1 LRNSAVGRLGMRLM
15 RNERTPPGP
24 QRGRILDIGCSYGEY
39 LARLRPLGW
48 EPHGIEFDEEGARHA
63 REELD
68 LDVRTG
74 KAEERLPDFPDGE
87 FDLVTM
93 WHVLEHVRDPLLV
106 LAHVKRVLKPGGRLI
121 LEVPNYQSF
130 WSTLLRDYWFPLE
143 YPYHLF
149 HLTPSSLR

>member
-1 LRNSAVGRLGMRLM
+1 MVTTFERPDTIVHACPVCGSHNRAGTKKMRDCTDGKVFFFLARCRECEVVYVDPPPDESELLGRSGEYQSIMANMLEDLRNSAVGRLGMRLM

-68 LDVRTG
+68 L
-74 KAEERLPDFPDGE
+74 
-87 FDLVTM
+87 
-93 WHVLEHVRDPLLV
+93 
-106 LAHVKRVLKPGGRLI
+106 
-121 LEVPNYQSF
+121 
-130 WSTLLRDYWFPLE
+130 
-143 YPYHLF
+143 
-149 HLTPSSLR
+149 